1 MICGADGGTEIERF
15 GNAKLEGLRA
25 ILAWPNGIPSHD
37 TFGRVF
43 ARRDPESFE
52 RDFLRWTA
60 ALAETS
66 GERLMAL
73 DGKTLRRRFANANH
87 RAAIHRVSAGC
98 ETNRRVLGQRA
109 TEEKSNEIKAIPRLL
124 AMRDGKDAV
133 VTIEAMGGPK
143 AIAKPILEPGGDDV
157 LQVKKN
163 PPALHDRR
171 VATFDEL
178 TGPGIGGASCVFQ
191 EDIDAGP

>member
-1 MICGADGGTEIERF
+1 MTRVAVKSYQLSAC
-15 GNAKLEGLRA
+15 
-25 ILAWPNGIPSHD
+25 
-37 TFGRVF
+37 RVF
-43 ARRDPESFE
+43 ARLDPESFE

-60 ALAETS
+60 ALAESS

-73 DGKTLRRRFANANH
+73 DGKTLRRRFDNANH
-87 RAAIHRVSAGC
+87 RVGAGC

-109 TEEKSNEIKAIPRLL
+109 TEEKSNEIKALPRRL
-124 AMRDGKDAV
+124 ARRDVKDAV